1 MVNSNNQDPFI
12 KRLFL
17 IGAGI
22 LCLPFHWL
30 YSLLFLSERL
40 GSTDGAELSNNPFNS
55 NRNRKDDVSSCAKNS
70 ETDENSDDVFEPVQP
85 MNFDDPFDP
94 INPNSINNP
103 FNPLNPNSINSPL
116 NPLNQTDPTSPYY
129 QGDDPLDPMNPNSIN
144 NPLNPLNLTDPASHY
159 YQGDDLLDPSNPLNY
174 NNPASP
180 FCQDDSSIELFS
192 NSSSHDLF
200 SGDSFGAVWGTGFDD
215 SFSSVLGS
223 GFDEHF

>member
-40 GSTDGAELSNNPFNS
+40 CSSDGSELSNNPINS
-55 NRNRKDDVSSCAKNS
+55 NQNRKDDVTSSAKNS

-116 NPLNQTDPTSPYY
+116 NPLNPLNQTDPTSPYY
-129 QGDDPLDPMNPNSIN
+129 
-144 NPLNPLNLTDPASHY
+144 H
-159 YQGDDLLDPSNPLNY
+159 GDDLLDPSNPLNY

-180 FCQDDSSIELFS
+180 FCQDDCSIDLFS
-192 NSSSHDLF
+192 DSSSQDLF
-200 SGDSFGAVWGTGFDD
+200 SGDSFGDGLGSVFDD
-215 SFSSVLGS
+215 SFSSGFGS
-223 GFDEHF
+223 GFDDHF

>member
-40 GSTDGAELSNNPFNS
+40 GSSDGSELSNNPINS
-55 NRNRKDDVSSCAKNS
+55 NQNRKDDVTSSAKNS

-85 MNFDDPFDP
+85 MNFDDP

-116 NPLNQTDPTSPYY
+116 NPLNPLNQTDPTSPYY
-129 QGDDPLDPMNPNSIN
+129 
-144 NPLNPLNLTDPASHY
+144 H
-159 YQGDDLLDPSNPLNY
+159 GDDLLDPSNPLNY

-180 FCQDDSSIELFS
+180 FCQDDCSIDLFS
-192 NSSSHDLF
+192 DSSSQDLF
-200 SGDSFGAVWGTGFDD
+200 SGDSFGDGLGSVFDD
-215 SFSSVLGS
+215 SFSSGLGS
-223 GFDEHF
+223 GFDDHF

>member
-40 GSTDGAELSNNPFNS
+40 GSSDGSELSNNPINS
-55 NRNRKDDVSSCAKNS
+55 NQNRKDDVTSSAKNS

-116 NPLNQTDPTSPYY
+116 NPLNPLNQTDPTSPYY
-129 QGDDPLDPMNPNSIN
+129 
-144 NPLNPLNLTDPASHY
+144 H
-159 YQGDDLLDPSNPLNY
+159 GDDLLDPSNPLNY

-180 FCQDDSSIELFS
+180 FCQDDCSIDLFS
-192 NSSSHDLF
+192 DSSSQDLF
-200 SGDSFGAVWGTGFDD
+200 SGVSFGDGLGSVFDD
-215 SFSSVLGS
+215 SFSSGLGS
-223 GFDEHF
+223 GFDDHF

>member
-22 LCLPFHWL
+22 LCLPFHCL

-40 GSTDGAELSNNPFNS
+40 GSSDGSELSNNPINS
-55 NRNRKDDVSSCAKNS
+55 NQNRKDDVTSSAKNS

-116 NPLNQTDPTSPYY
+116 NPLNPLNQTDPTSPYY
-129 QGDDPLDPMNPNSIN
+129 
-144 NPLNPLNLTDPASHY
+144 H
-159 YQGDDLLDPSNPLNY
+159 GDDLLDPSNPLNY

-180 FCQDDSSIELFS
+180 FCQDVCSIDLFSDSSS
-192 NSSSHDLF
+192 QDLF
-200 SGDSFGAVWGTGFDD
+200 SGDSFGDGLGSVFDD
-215 SFSSVLGS
+215 SFSSGFGS
-223 GFDEHF
+223 GFDDHF

>member
-17 IGAGI
+17 IGTGI

-30 YSLLFLSERL
+30 HSLLFLSERL
-40 GSTDGAELSNNPFNS
+40 GSSDGAELSNNPINS
-55 NRNRKDDVSSCAKNS
+55 NQNRKDDVSSSAKNT

-103 FNPLNPNSINSPL
+103 FNPLNPNNINSPL

-129 QGDDPLDPMNPNSIN
+129 
-144 NPLNPLNLTDPASHY
+144 H
-159 YQGDDLLDPSNPLNY
+159 GDDLLDLSNPLNC

-180 FCQDDSSIELFS
+180 FCQDDSSIDLFS
-192 NSSSHDLF
+192 DSSSQPLF
-200 SGDSFGAVWGTGFDD
+200 SGDSFGDGLGSVFDD
-215 SFSSVLGS
+215 SFSSGFGS
-223 GFDEHF
+223 GFDDHF